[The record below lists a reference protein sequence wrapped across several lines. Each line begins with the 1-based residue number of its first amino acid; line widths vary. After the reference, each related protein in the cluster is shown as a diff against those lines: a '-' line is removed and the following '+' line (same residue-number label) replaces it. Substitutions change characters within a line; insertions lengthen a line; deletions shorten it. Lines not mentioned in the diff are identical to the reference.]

1 MVSRLALSRI
11 APVLSNARPSSSA
24 TARRALR
31 AARGYATAD
40 NDNHASHV
48 THILTQFSD
57 TTGLDDRPRRPQRR
71 NG

>member
-40 NDNHASHV
+40 NDNHVSHV
-48 THILTQFSD
+48 THIPCSLT
-57 TTGLDDRPRRPQRR
+57 TTGLDDRP
-71 NG
+71 